1 MVCNR
6 RRCGYGLNTT
16 GVSIMAIGY
25 VNFRASRVA
34 VGFANLAATTTTQT
48 AIPDTT
54 WTAGYRAGNL
64 PSGSEGNTGG
74 GWVQSSGAAAWAVED
89 VSREGHFVSTGVSPA
104 LLDIS
109 GFTPGE
115 SIRVTCY
122 SRFETSAGRISR
134 WIVNASLPQDLA
146 CYDTTAGTPNLTNVV
161 VFDTVADGGGIVT
174 VSHSNAPSSSL
185 TGRSM
190 GLKIEQIAGA
200 DTTAPTFTTSPAV
213 SATSETGH
221 TIASTLNETGTL
233 YGVRLASGATAPS
246 SAQVKAG
253 QNNTGAAALEA
264 VSVAATAA
272 TNANLVFSTGA
283 ASTAYAYYIVAEDDE
298 TTPNLQAIPTLVSA
312 TTAATAV
319 PGIGQLTVQ
328 FEGVAINVADW
339 HIITRLAADQSI
351 LYNQTGQS
359 SDASGNI
366 AAFATTSGSVGDPVR
381 VEGLSAA
388 DAYSFVI
395 EQNLGNIA

>member
-1 MVCNR
+1 MEIIIGILGTAPALSNRHSHTIDSGATLSTLYDVGGAVITGASFQMVSGNIN
-6 RRCGYGLNTT
+6 GTT
-16 GVSIMAIGY
+16 IG
-25 VNFRASRVA
+25 
-34 VGFANLAATTTTQT
+34 
-48 AIPDTT
+48 
-54 WTAGYRAGNL
+54 AGNNA
-64 PSGSEGNTGG
+64 G
-74 GWVQSSGAAAWAVED
+74 SGAASWVLPWMNASAGFLPTWPTKNQYRYLGLPAGDYIIETY
-89 VSREGHFVSTGVSPA
+89 GIASTG
-104 LLDIS
+104 
-109 GFTPGE
+109 TGE
-115 SIRVTCY
+115 LRSTVNDAEELFHLAGGGNLTLTNSHAAVAAGVGGVINFQVGQ
-122 SRFETSAGRISR
+122 SAGTSNIAAIRIVS
-134 WIVNASLPQDLA
+134 
-146 CYDTTAGTPNLTNVV
+146 
-161 VFDTVADGGGIVT
+161 VA
-174 VSHSNAPSSSL
+174 A
-185 TGRSM
+185 
-190 GLKIEQIAGA
+190 A
-200 DTTAPTFTTSPAV
+200 DTTAPTFNTAPAV
-213 SATSETGH
+213 TDTSETGH
-221 TIASTLNETGTL
+221 TIASTLNEGGTL

-246 SAQVKAG
+246 SPQVVAG

-272 TNANLVFSTGA
+272 TIADLTFSTGA
-283 ASTAYAYYIVAEDDE
+283 ASTAYDYYMVAQDDE
-298 TTPNLQAIPTLVSA
+298 GTPNLQAAPTLVSA
-312 TTAATAV
+312 TTAAAAV